1 MSASTSDPRRPDAIV
16 EYRPEVKRIEDDDP
30 DVPGFVSL
38 VFAICGL
45 MIRNRTCL
53 WVGMIF
59 SVESYLNQRASEGGL
74 LGSPAA
80 TIIFSLSTLVMNYL
94 PEILAIYSGVRI

>member
-30 DVPGFVSL
+30 DVPGFVAL

-53 WVGMIF
+53 WVGMVF

-80 TIIFSLSTLVMNYL
+80 TIIFSLSTLVMNYM
-94 PEILAIYSGVRI
+94 PEILAAYSGMKI